1 MPKLD
6 NERSIKLT
14 KREMMLIRD
23 TLEEI
28 VNDYAVDPSSPN
40 KKKIDEQIKL
50 YKSIIFK
57 ISKKL
62 CFTSVETIKFED

>member
-1 MPKLD
+1 MPNLD

-14 KREMMLIRD
+14 KREMMLISD

-28 VNDYAVDPSSPN
+28 IKDYEAEPN
-40 KKKIDEQIKL
+40 YPNNKDADEQIKL

-62 CFTSVETIKFED
+62 CFTSVHTTKFED

>member
-14 KREMMLIRD
+14 TREMMLISD
-23 TLEEI
+23 TLQEI
-28 VNDYAVDPSSPN
+28 VNDYEEDHNSPN
-40 KKKIDEQIKL
+40 KNEIEEQIKL

-62 CFTSVETIKFED
+62 CFTSVTTTKFED

>member
-14 KREMMLIRD
+14 KREMMLISD
-23 TLEEI
+23 TLQEI
-28 VNDYAVDPSSPN
+28 VNDYEEDHNSPN
-40 KKKIDEQIKL
+40 KNEIEEQIKL

-62 CFTSVETIKFED
+62 CFTSVTTTKF

>member
-14 KREMMLIRD
+14 KREMMLISD
-23 TLEEI
+23 TLQEI
-28 VNDYAVDPSSPN
+28 VNDYEEDHNSPN
-40 KKKIDEQIKL
+40 KNEIEEQIKL

-62 CFTSVETIKFED
+62 CFTYVTTTKF

>member
-14 KREMMLIRD
+14 KREMMLISD
-23 TLEEI
+23 TLQEI
-28 VNDYAVDPSSPN
+28 VNDYEEDHNSPN
-40 KKKIDEQIKL
+40 KNEIEEQIKL

-62 CFTSVETIKFED
+62 CFTSVTTTNFED